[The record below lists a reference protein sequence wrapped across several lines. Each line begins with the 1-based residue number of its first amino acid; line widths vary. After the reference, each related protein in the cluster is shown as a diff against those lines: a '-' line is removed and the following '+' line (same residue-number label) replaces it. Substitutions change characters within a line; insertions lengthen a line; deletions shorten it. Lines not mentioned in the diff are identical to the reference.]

1 MHEAARPRVVV
12 CPYCKATDR
21 DGEART
27 LFAAGGVLSVTW
39 HVRGCP
45 HLAADRILASASGR

>member
-1 MHEAARPRVVV
+1 MREVDRPRVVA

-27 LFAAGGVLSVTW
+27 LSAAAGVLSVTW
-39 HVRGCP
+39 HAARCP
-45 HLAADRILASASGR
+45 HLAADRILASVPGK